1 MAKELVLVD
10 TSILIDFFRKSDK
23 ANSRLMKLVKGNF
36 TYCISAVT
44 EFEIYTGTTPN
55 QTAYW
60 EDFLFRTQVL
70 AFDKEIARTAVEIS
84 KALKKQSRLI
94 GIADLFIAATAVHY
108 RLPLATLNLKHFE
121 RVDELILIPYL

>member
-23 ANSRLMKLVKGNF
+23 ANSRLMKLAKEGF
-36 TYCISAVT
+36 SFCISAIT

-60 EDFLFRTQVL
+60 EEFLFKTQVL
-70 AFDKEIARTAVEIS
+70 AFDKEIARTAVEIN
-84 KALKKQSRLI
+84 KALKKQSKVI
-94 GIADLFIAATAVHY
+94 SMADLFIAATAVHY
-108 RLPLATLNLKHFE
+108 SLPIATLNVKHFE
-121 RVDELILIPYL
+121 RVDELKLLPNI

>member
-23 ANSRLMKLVKGNF
+23 TNSRLMKLVREEF
-36 TYCISAVT
+36 SYCISAIT
-44 EFEIYTGTTPN
+44 EFEIYIGATAN

-60 EDFLFRTQVL
+60 EEFLFRTQVL
-70 AFDKEIARTAVEIS
+70 AFDKEIARAAVDIS
-84 KALKKQSRLI
+84 KVLKRQRKLI

-108 RLPLATLNLKHFE
+108 SLPLATLNVRHFE
-121 RVDELILIPYL
+121 RIEELQIMH

>member
-23 ANSRLMKLVKGNF
+23 AESRLIKLVRGNF
-36 TYCISAVT
+36 TYCISAIT

-70 AFDKEIARTAVEIS
+70 AFD
-84 KALKKQSRLI
+84 
-94 GIADLFIAATAVHY
+94 
-108 RLPLATLNLKHFE
+108 
-121 RVDELILIPYL
+121 VDELILIPYL

>member
-23 ANSRLMKLVKGNF
+23 TNSRLLKLVKEEFN
-36 TYCISAVT
+36 YCISAIT
-44 EFEIYTGTTPN
+44 EFEIYIGTTPN

-70 AFDKEIARTAVEIS
+70 AFDKEIARTAVDIN

-94 GIADLFIAATAVHY
+94 GMADLFIAATAVHY
-108 RLPLATLNLKHFE
+108 QLPLATLNVKHFE
-121 RVDELILIPYL
+121 RVEDLQLL

>member
-23 ANSRLMKLVKGNF
+23 TNSRLLKLVKEEFN
-36 TYCISAVT
+36 YCISAIT
-44 EFEIYTGTTPN
+44 EFEIYIGTTPN

-70 AFDKEIARTAVEIS
+70 AFDKEIARTAVDIN

-94 GIADLFIAATAVHY
+94 GMEDLFIAATAVHY
-108 RLPLATLNLKHFE
+108 QLPLATLNVKHFE
-121 RVDELILIPYL
+121 RVEDLQLL